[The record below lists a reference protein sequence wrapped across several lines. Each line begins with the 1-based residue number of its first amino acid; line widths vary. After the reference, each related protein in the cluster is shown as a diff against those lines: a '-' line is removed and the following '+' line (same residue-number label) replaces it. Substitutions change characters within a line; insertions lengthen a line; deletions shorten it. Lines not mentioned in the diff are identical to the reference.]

1 MVCLKIFIVR
11 NDISTTVKIMFNQK
25 KIHRVITMFC
35 IGINEILGILYTDS
49 LLNKGELLSDD
60 GVNSLEVFSQ
70 PFTLFN
76 YLSILFLMKLLL
88 TQIIYNTVMV
98 VRDFFCQM
106 VQFLQRQCR
115 NV

>member
-1 MVCLKIFIVR
+1 
-11 NDISTTVKIMFNQK
+11 
-25 KIHRVITMFC
+25 MFC

-60 GVNSLEVFSQ
+60 GVNSLEIFSQ
-70 PFTLFN
+70 PFTLFD

-88 TQIIYNTVMV
+88 TQTIYNAVMV
-98 VRDFFCQM
+98 VSDFLCQM